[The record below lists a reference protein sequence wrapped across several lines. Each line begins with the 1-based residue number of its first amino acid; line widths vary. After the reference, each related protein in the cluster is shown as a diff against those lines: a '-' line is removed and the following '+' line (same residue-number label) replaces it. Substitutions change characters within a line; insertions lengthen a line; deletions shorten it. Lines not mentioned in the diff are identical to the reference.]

1 MLGPLA
7 LLSVGAQL
15 SLDMIPDFRW
25 EIAATLVFKTILVPL
40 VLLNV
45 FVLCQW
51 QLTPAIMV
59 ALLQASMPPAISMS
73 ILLATQGYSS
83 RLVAAVTGACAV
95 FFLFVVAPL
104 VLYLLPR

>member
-1 MLGPLA
+1 MYSYTVDQALHHLASLLGPLA

-59 ALLQASMPPAISMS
+59 A
-73 ILLATQGYSS
+73 TQGYSS